1 MDAVIGKALTKYY
14 KNIKALDS
22 VSFSIRLG
30 ECFGFLGANGAG
42 KTTLMSMIYGFIFPT
57 SGEIE
62 VLGKKLTKNNLSEI
76 KRKIGVVPQDN
87 NLDPDLSVLENLIV
101 YSRYFDIAKK
111 KALEISNNLL
121 KFVNLHEWTNV
132 NVRKLSGG
140 MKRKLVFI
148 RGLVNDPEL
157 LILDEPT
164 TGLDPRSRKQIWE
177 LIESL
182 KHSGKT
188 IILTTH
194 YMEEAEKLCDKIAM
208 MNRGKILLVDTPQ
221 NLSMQ
226 FSGNLEKVYFDMTE
240 E

>member
-121 KFVNLHEWTNV
+121 KFVNLHEWINV

>member
-57 SGEIE
+57 TGEIE

-101 YSRYFDIAKK
+101 YSRYFDITKK
-111 KALEISNNLL
+111 KASEISNNLL
-121 KFVNLHEWTNV
+121 KFVNLHEWKNV

-226 FSGNLEKVYFDMTE
+226 FSGNLEKVYFNMTE

>member
-1 MDAVIGKALTKYY
+1 MAAVIGKALTKYY

-22 VSFSIRLG
+22 VSFSIGIG

-42 KTTLMSMIYGFIFPT
+42 KTTLMSMIYGFILPT

-62 VLGKKLTKNNLSEI
+62 VLGKKLIKTNLSEI
-76 KRKIGVVPQDN
+76 KRRIGVVPQEN

-101 YSRYFDIAKK
+101 YSRYFNITKK
-111 KALEISNNLL
+111 KALDISKNLL

-164 TGLDPRSRKQIWE
+164 TGLDPRSRKQIWD

-226 FSGNLEKVYFDMTE
+226 FSGNLEKVYFNMTE